1 MAGALL
7 SADEKMQVQEML
19 ATYATMVNEAIPQL
33 PQTVP
38 ALGALG
44 EDVTLKTLWESEQYS
59 LMAGGKR
66 IRAALVLETCRVLGG
81 DIEGALPLACA
92 MEMVH
97 AASLIHDDLP
107 CMDNDDLRRGKPT
120 NHKVYGE
127 AIALLAGDGLWFDA
141 VTVIA
146 QNKALTPEQR
156 LAAVTVLTSSAGSVG
171 MVGGQLI
178 DLESEGVSISQEH
191 LRLLHARKTGALF
204 CASLFLGAIA
214 AGKEQARDAALFDS
228 LRTYAHGVGLAFQV
242 LDDILD
248 VTADPAL
255 LGKTKGKDAAEE
267 KNSFL
272 KYYTLQEAQE
282 LAEKLTD
289 GAIEAVAHIP
299 GSERLCA
306 LAKYLQNRA
315 Y

>member
-1 MAGALL
+1 MARPVL
-7 SADEKMQVQEML
+7 SADEKMQVKEML
-19 ATYATMVNEAIPQL
+19 ATYAAMVNEAIPQL
-33 PQTVP
+33 PETVP
-38 ALGALG
+38 ALDAL
-44 EDVTLKTLWESEQYS
+44 DKDATLKTLWESEQYS

-66 IRAALVLETCRVLGG
+66 IRAALVLESCRVLGG
-81 DIEGALPLACA
+81 DVKSALPLACA

-146 QNKALTPEQR
+146 QNEALTAEQR
-156 LAAVTVLTSSAGSVG
+156 LAALTVLTRAAGSVG
-171 MVGGQLI
+171 MVGGQVI
-178 DLESEGVSISQEH
+178 DLESEGVSIPQEH

-214 AGKEQARDAALFDS
+214 AGKEQTRDAALFAS
-228 LRTYAHGVGLAFQV
+228 LRAYAHGVGLAFQV

-255 LGKTKGKDAAEE
+255 LGKTKGKDEAEE

-272 KYYTLQEAQE
+272 KYYTLQEAQA
-282 LAEKLTD
+282 LAAALTD
-289 GAIEAVAHIP
+289 DAITAIAAIP

-306 LAKYLQNRA
+306 LAKYLQTRA